1 MVGTTGETGPDG
13 TEQAL
18 SILPQRMAGDV
29 VVATAQHSRSQE
41 TITVA
46 ADAIQDGTEQEQN
59 GQQEDAAAT
68 VLLGHQINA
77 AADVTKQS
85 VFK

>member
-1 MVGTTGETGPDG
+1 
-13 TEQAL
+13 
-18 SILPQRMAGDV
+18 
-29 VVATAQHSRSQE
+29 
-41 TITVA
+41 VA
-46 ADAIQDGTEQEQN
+46 ADAIQDGTEQEQH

-68 VLLGHQINA
+68 ALLGHHTDA

>member
-18 SILPQRMAGDV
+18 SILPQIMAGDV

-41 TITVA
+41 TTTVA
-46 ADAIQDGTEQEQN
+46 ADATQDGTEQEQH

-68 VLLGHQINA
+68 VLLGHHTDADA
-77 AADVTKQS
+77 AVTKQF
-85 VFK
+85 VF

>member
-1 MVGTTGETGPDG
+1 MAETTETIGTTGPDG
-13 TEQAL
+13 IAAA
-18 SILPQRMAGDV
+18 I
-29 VVATAQHSRSQE
+29 TAQHSRSQG

-46 ADAIQDGTEQEQN
+46 VDATQDGTEQEQH

-68 VLLGHQINA
+68 ALLGHHTDA